1 MRSASNSWEVVIMS
15 CNNPVRYYV
24 ARGYSYREMTVKC
37 GRTDPYGDRAICDQC
52 SSDREK
58 MRQIRNDEA
67 NIRADNDW
75 LRSAGWGDI

>member
-1 MRSASNSWEVVIMS
+1 MS
-15 CNNPVRYYV
+15 CDNSVRYYV
-24 ARGYSYREMTVKC
+24 ARGYSYRELAVKC
-37 GRTDPYGDRAICDQC
+37 GRTDPYGERAICDQC

-67 NIRADNDW
+67 NIKADNDW